1 VVLGRPRATGPKTG
15 SGAAAELLRRQVA
28 LRDDL
33 LEETDGGRWPALK
46 DTAVSTAM
54 EAALWRRGGGARRL
68 RMSWNREE
76 GGSGWGR
83 HVEEGKEGS
92 GSTTR
97 GSARPATTR
106 PRRAVP
112 RCAARLQNRRG
123 RAIDGWTPTTM

>member
-15 SGAAAELLRRQVA
+15 SGAVAELLRRQVA

-68 RMSWNREE
+68 RMSWNRGE

-92 GSTTR
+92 GATTR
-97 GSARPATTR
+97 GQRPAGNDPAATGGTSM
-106 PRRAVP
+106 RRTASK
-112 RCAARLQNRRG
+112 QG
-123 RAIDGWTPTTM
+123 RESH